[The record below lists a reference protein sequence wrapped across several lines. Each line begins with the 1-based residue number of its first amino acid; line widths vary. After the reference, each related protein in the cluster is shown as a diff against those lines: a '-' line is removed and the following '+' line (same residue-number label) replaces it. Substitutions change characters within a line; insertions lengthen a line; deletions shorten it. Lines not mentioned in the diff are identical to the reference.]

1 MPLSAWSG
9 ILSVCLKVRPCGLA
23 SYRIELNPVNSIL
36 RITRSASALWPFY
49 VGVLFTATITAVLS
63 LVSPFLVREATDT
76 IVDSLG
82 SGTPAGDALRTVM
95 WLVIALF
102 AADAIGNLV
111 RNVGGYIGDVMVARL
126 RQILS
131 TRYFAKLLSVPQG
144 YYDNQVTGTLI
155 ARLDRSISNITQFV
169 QSFSNNFFTML
180 IEAIAVLV
188 IMGFYYWPL
197 AILLAALF
205 PIYMWLT
212 ALTSTRWQ
220 KYEGKKNADID
231 EANGRF
237 AEVIG
242 QVKVTKSFVA
252 EVRELDYF
260 GKLYRR
266 IVDTTKPQ
274 SRWWHSMDTVRGVAM
289 ALIFL
294 GIYGIVFWRT
304 LEGHFSIGDMV
315 MILQLVNL
323 AKQPVFMMSWIVDTA
338 QRAIAGSKDYF
349 KVMEEEFE
357 PTANQG
363 LIDATTAS
371 DVPAL
376 DLTPV
381 APLEPT
387 PGEPIFAF
395 NDVSFAYEED
405 KPVVDHIS
413 FSAEEGHKVAL
424 VGESGGGKS
433 TLVNLLL
440 GLYQPSEGQ
449 LSVLGHAVD
458 ELTAARLRASVG
470 VVFQESYLFSGSI
483 RDNIAY
489 GKPGA
494 TDQEVIDVAKRANAH
509 DFIQAFPQGYDTVIG
524 ERGLKLS
531 GGQKQRVAV
540 ARAML
545 KDAPILVL
553 DEATSA
559 LDTKAERA
567 VQAGLDEL
575 MKDRTT
581 LIIAHRLS
589 TIADVDTI
597 ITLDHGRIDEIGSP
611 AELAQSGGIYA
622 ELLRLTQSNSRADRE
637 RLKKYGFVEPGHDE
651 EDYEDSGQE

>member
-1 MPLSAWSG
+1 M
-9 ILSVCLKVRPCGLA
+9 
-23 SYRIELNPVNSIL
+23 NSIL
-36 RITRSASALWPFY
+36 RIVRSASALWPFY
-49 VGVLFTATITAVLS
+49 LGVLITASVTAILS
-63 LVSPFLVREATDT
+63 LLTPFILREATDT
-76 IVDSLG
+76 VV
-82 SGTPAGDALRTVM
+82 AGGPLRTILWWVVALFVADAL
-95 WLVIALF
+95 
-102 AADAIGNLV
+102 GNV
-111 RNVGGYIGDVMVARL
+111 VKNIGGYVGDVMVARL

-144 YYDNQVTGTLI
+144 YYDNQVTGTII
-155 ARLDRSISNITQFV
+155 ARLDRSIANITQFL
-169 QSFSNNFFTML
+169 QSFSNNFFVML
-180 IEAIAVLV
+180 IQAAAVLV
-188 IMGFYYWPL
+188 ITAVYYWPL

-212 ALTSTRWQ
+212 ALTSERWQ
-220 KYEGKKNADID
+220 KYEAIKNENID
-231 EANGRF
+231 VANGRF

-252 EVRELDYF
+252 EARELASF
-260 GKLYRR
+260 GSHYRTV
-266 IVDTTKPQ
+266 VDTTKPQ
-274 SRWWHSMDTVRGVAM
+274 SRWWHSMDTARGAAM

-294 GIYGIVFWRT
+294 GIYGLIFWRT
-304 LEGHFSIGDMV
+304 LEGDFSIGDMV
-315 MILQLVNL
+315 MLLQLVSM
-323 AKQPVFMMSWIVDTA
+323 AKQPVFMMSWIVDMS

-349 KVMEEEFE
+349 KVMEEVPE
-357 PTANQG
+357 PTVNPQ
-363 LIDATTAS
+363 LVDAAETS
-371 DVPAL
+371 DVPEL
-376 DLTPV
+376 DLTP
-381 APLEPT
+381 AEPLRPAEGPV
-387 PGEPIFAF
+387 FAF
-395 NDVSFAYEED
+395 EDVSFSYESD
-405 KPVVDHIS
+405 KPVVADIT
-413 FSAEEGHKVAL
+413 FAAQEGHKVAL

-440 GLYQPSEGQ
+440 GLYQPTEGK
-449 LSVLGHAVD
+449 LTVLGHDAA
-458 ELTAARLRASVG
+458 ELTAERLRASVG
-470 VVFQESYLFSGSI
+470 VVFQESYLFSGTI
-483 RDNIAY
+483 RENIAY

-494 TDQEVIDVAKRANAH
+494 TMEEIVDVAKRANAH
-509 DFIQAFPQGYDTVIG
+509 GFIEEFPDGYDTVIG

-575 MKDRTT
+575 MKNRTT

-597 ITLDHGRIDEIGSP
+597 ITLDRGRISEIGAP

-622 ELLRLTQSNSRADRE
+622 ELLRLTQSASAADRQ
-637 RLKKYGFVEPGHDE
+637 RLKKYGFVQATDE
-651 EDYEDSGQE
+651 